1 MPADARTQFAEWG
14 SSGLLGHA
22 VPSSMRGQDDGFDDL
37 VAAHESFGREAA
49 DAGLVLAM
57 NAHLWGTVFPI
68 LHHGTDAQRQT
79 WGRPL
84 VAGARVGG
92 HAISEPQAGSDLQGM
107 KAVAEDVAGGYRLT
121 GHKRWV
127 TNTPDAD
134 LMVVYARH
142 GDAMSAFLVARTDP
156 GVRFMDGPTVE
167 ACRSAGM
174 GDVVLDDCRLPVDR
188 LLGRPGNGGLMI
200 QQAMELE
207 RAFIFAGISGV
218 MEDQLARTIRAT
230 RSRRVGGRSLSRHPV
245 IAHRIADMRTRL
257 DTLKLWIRHC
267 AALADGGNCLTLA
280 SSQAKLVGAEAFLA
294 SSLDAAHLLGA
305 AGLET
310 GAPTAGWVNDAMA
323 GRLFSGSS
331 EVQRNIIAA
340 MLGIGGT

>member
-1 MPADARTQFAEWG
+1 MG
-14 SSGLLGHA
+14 
-22 VPSSMRGQDDGFDDL
+22 GQGDGFERL
-37 VAAHESFGREAA
+37 AAAHEAFGKETG
-49 DAGLVLAM
+49 DIGLVLAL

-68 LHHGTDAQRQT
+68 LRHGSDAQRES

-84 VAGARVGG
+84 VAGTRIGG

-107 KAVAEDVAGGYRLT
+107 QAIAEPIDGGFRLS

-142 GDAMSAFLVARTDP
+142 EGAISAFLVEPSDR
-156 GVRFMDGPTVE
+156 GVRFEHGPTVE

-174 GDVVLDDCRLPVDR
+174 GDVVLDDCRLPADR

-207 RAFIFAGISGV
+207 RAFIFAGIAGI
-218 MEDQLARTIRAT
+218 MESQLAKVIRAT
-230 RSRRVGGRSLSRHPV
+230 RSRRVGGQPLAGNPV

-257 DTLKLWIRHC
+257 DTLKLWIRQC
-267 AALADGGNCLTLA
+267 ATLADGGRGLTLA
-280 SSQAKLVGAEAFLA
+280 SSQAKLVGAESYLA
-294 SSLDAAHLLGA
+294 SSLDAVHLLGA
-305 AGLET
+305 SGLET
-310 GAPTAGWVNDAMA
+310 GAPTARWVNDAMA
-323 GRLFSGSS
+323 SRLFSGSS

-340 MLGIGGT
+340 MLGIGNA